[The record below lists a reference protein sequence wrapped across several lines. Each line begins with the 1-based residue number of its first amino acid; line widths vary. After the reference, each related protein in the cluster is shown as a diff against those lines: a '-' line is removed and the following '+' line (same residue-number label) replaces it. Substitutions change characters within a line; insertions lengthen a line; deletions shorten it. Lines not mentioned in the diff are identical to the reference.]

1 MNKVFSLIGF
11 LATIVLVVLFNH
23 ITGFEIHSFSLFFI
37 IPVGGLLVGAGASAG
52 FFYGQIK
59 YHKPIRKNQYL
70 IGALLG
76 FIAFFGVYYVS
87 YLTTYVA
94 PDNEINYSFEGDH
107 ISNFE
112 IDGERIT
119 FSKYLEINN
128 QAESQFYFRGRPIGE
143 GIETG
148 GIVNSISFY
157 LQLLASILA
166 GAGVGLVMVGDKKY
180 CDKCKRYTEQEELF
194 RFNVDQYEKVIAE
207 LAKSIDDSASL
218 RKIIEKESL
227 KEEKVVAFIK
237 VELQYCPNC
246 YDSCLIIKI
255 MKLNSKSEFEE
266 LREFR
271 QFLTIKEKVAKSLI
285 GNKKL

>member
-1 MNKVFSLIGF
+1 MNKFFSLIGF

-128 QAESQFYFRGRPIGE
+128 QAESQFYFRGRPMGE

-148 GIVNSISFY
+148 GIVNSIFFY

-166 GAGVGLVMVGDKKY
+166 GAGVGLVMVGDRKY
-180 CDKCKRYTEQEELF
+180 CDKCKRYTEQKELLK
-194 RFNVDQYEKVIAE
+194 FNVDQYEQVILE
-207 LAKSIDDSASL
+207 LTKSINNPSALKKS
-218 RKIIEKESL
+218 IEKLAL
-227 KEEKVVAFIK
+227 KEEKVIAFAQ

-246 YDSCLIIKI
+246 YESCLIIKI

-266 LREFR
+266 LKEFR
-271 QFLTIKEKVAKSLI
+271 QFLPLKEEIAKSLI
-285 GNKKL
+285 DN